1 MISDSF
7 SLMRGGPV
15 YRVMHALGAI
25 RPGVPT
31 APLVAALLVIVAFA
45 PLVIFAMGARMLM
58 PGEGRIALFG
68 DYAVLARLLVAIPV
82 LVFAAAPGDDVLRGA
97 MRYLGRSGLVPE
109 TEHARFDAIVHR
121 ARALRDS
128 K

>member
-15 YRVMHALGAI
+15 YRVMDALGAI

-31 APLVAALLVIVAFA
+31 APLVAVLLVGLAFV
-45 PLVIFAMGARMLM
+45 PLVFFAASAGMLL
-58 PGEGRIALFG
+58 PRDGRIALLG

-82 LVFAAAPGDDVLRGA
+82 LVFAAA
-97 MRYLGRSGLVPE
+97 S
-109 TEHARFDAIVHR
+109 
-121 ARALRDS
+121 
-128 K
+128 